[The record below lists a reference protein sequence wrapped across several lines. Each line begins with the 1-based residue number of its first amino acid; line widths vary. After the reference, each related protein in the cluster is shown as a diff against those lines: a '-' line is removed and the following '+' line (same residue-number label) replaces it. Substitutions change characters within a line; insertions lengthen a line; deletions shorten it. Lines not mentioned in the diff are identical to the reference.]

1 MQWIPP
7 VLVPCSSSVII
18 TEKDTV
24 RKNFKEPRT
33 ILMKKA
39 GYHMKFLS
47 KTLGKSIL
55 LVLSCTMVGLLLL
68 IAVFAIPTDR
78 MEEHV
83 LASAA
88 VFEEEGAYPEFNIL
102 GTHSTL
108 DNWTDAIMLLQASY
122 CNDTGLLDRAIS
134 VYRPTIEW
142 ENPAQ
147 VLVSYYT
154 QGAQTQIISYP
165 RYWHGYLVFLK
176 PLLCVFSYDQIRILN
191 AVFVAVLALLFI
203 AVMYYKKM
211 ARYILPY
218 VIALLLID
226 PFAISQSIQFTTIYY
241 IYTIASIVLLLKQDW
256 LEASVERL
264 ALFFV
269 VIGCATSYFDFL
281 TYPLVTFGVPA
292 ILFLC
297 STKKPLKKTAKILLL
312 VLVCWFIGYAGMWAG
327 KWILGT
333 LLGNENI
340 IMDAIS
346 SIFLRSSTLDVS
358 GQSFSLF
365 SVLKAQLYHI
375 ITPAFGF
382 AAVYVIVMGICFW
395 KHNPKKKRSDFTW
408 TLYIGIALLPILWFV
423 GASNHSY
430 VHHWFTYRELLTS
443 AFSVMC
449 LFARYATKTD
459 AIARREK

>member
-134 VYRPTIEW
+134 VYRPTIEG

-264 ALFFV
+264 ALF
-269 VIGCATSYFDFL
+269 
-281 TYPLVTFGVPA
+281 
-292 ILFLC
+292 
-297 STKKPLKKTAKILLL
+297 LL
-312 VLVCWFIGYAGMWAG
+312 
-327 KWILGT
+327 
-333 LLGNENI
+333 
-340 IMDAIS
+340 
-346 SIFLRSSTLDVS
+346 
-358 GQSFSLF
+358 
-365 SVLKAQLYHI
+365 
-375 ITPAFGF
+375 
-382 AAVYVIVMGICFW
+382 
-395 KHNPKKKRSDFTW
+395 
-408 TLYIGIALLPILWFV
+408 
-423 GASNHSY
+423 
-430 VHHWFTYRELLTS
+430 
-443 AFSVMC
+443 
-449 LFARYATKTD
+449 
-459 AIARREK
+459 